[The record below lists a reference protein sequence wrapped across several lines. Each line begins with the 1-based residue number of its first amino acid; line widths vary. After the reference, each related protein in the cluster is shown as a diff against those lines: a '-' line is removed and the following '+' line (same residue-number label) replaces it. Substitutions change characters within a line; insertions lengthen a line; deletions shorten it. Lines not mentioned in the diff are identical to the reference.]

1 MNQPGLSENIEYLNQ
16 RKLILVKLKQKLL
29 KFSSVIKTKTTEE
42 EGKKREL
49 MSDQGPV
56 KQIEDS
62 KL

>member
-42 EGKKREL
+42 EGEKERTHE
-49 MSDQGPV
+49 
-56 KQIEDS
+56 
-62 KL
+62 